1 MTKFVIFP
9 GRRTAVLRRKAYQ
22 LLLDWKKS
30 QSRKRKALFV
40 TGARQIGKSYLIQH
54 LGRTEYASLVEINL
68 LRDKVAKET
77 LAAARS
83 TQDFI
88 NRLAVLSEAPFIEGD
103 TLVFIDEIQELPDV
117 ATYAKF
123 LVEDGRYDY
132 AFSGS
137 MLGTEFKSA
146 RSFPVGYVAEI
157 EMRPMDFEEFC
168 WAVSVQEAM
177 LEQVCQS
184 FAQRKPLEAYL
195 HEHLLSQWRTYLVVG
210 GMPEVVQ
217 QFVDGNGSLAGIRAL
232 QVDLNQQYS
241 YDIAKYAGARALHVQ
256 SIFEELP
263 VQLEEERAKFVVTSL
278 GETARY
284 DNYEQDFLWL
294 VRAGVG
300 LKVNKVTEPKP
311 PLRRTQRA
319 ASFKLYQS
327 DTGMLVARFPQSL
340 ARAVYTDDRSV
351 NMGGVFEN
359 AVAQELVAAQFTPYY
374 YLTKKVGEVDFLIES
389 DEGVVAIE
397 VKSGNDYLT
406 HASLSK
412 VLAAPEY
419 EVSRA
424 IVLCRSNFEMRDGIL
439 YAPWYATLCFE
450 SLNVSDDFFLK

>member
-1 MTKFVIFP
+1 M
-9 GRRTAVLRRKAYQ
+9 LQRKAYQ
-22 LLLDWKKS
+22 LLLEWRRS

-54 LGRTEYASLVEINL
+54 LGKTEYASLIEINL
-68 LRDKVAKET
+68 LRDEAAKEM

-88 NRLAVLSEAPFIEGD
+88 NRLTLLSEGPFIEGD

-137 MLGTEFKSA
+137 MLGTEFKGV
-146 RSFPVGYVAEI
+146 RSFPVGYVNEI

-168 WAVSVQEAM
+168 WAAGVPSFA
-177 LEQVCQS
+177 LDQVRQS
-184 FAQRKPLEAYL
+184 FDQQQPLPTYL
-195 HEHLLSQWRTYLVVG
+195 HEHLLSQWRTYLIVG
-210 GMPEVVQ
+210 GMPEIVQ
-217 QFVDGNGSLAGIRAL
+217 QFVDGNGSLAGLRAV
-232 QVDLNQQYS
+232 QEELNQQYA
-241 YDIAKYAGARALHVQ
+241 YDIAKYAGSRALHVQ
-256 SIFEELP
+256 AIFEELP
-263 VQLEEERAKFVVTSL
+263 VQLEEERSKFVITSL
-278 GETARY
+278 GKTARY
-284 DNYEQDFLWL
+284 NNYEQDFLWL

-300 LKVNKVTEPKP
+300 LKVNKVAEPKP

-327 DTGMLVARFPQSL
+327 DTGMLLARFPQSL
-340 ARAVYTDDRSV
+340 ARAIYTDDRSV
-351 NMGGVFEN
+351 NVGAIFEN
-359 AVAQELVAAQFTPYY
+359 AVAQELVAARFTPYY
-374 YLTKKVGEVDFLIES
+374 YLTRKLGEVDFLIES

-412 VLAAPEY
+412 VLAAPGY
-419 EVSRA
+419 DISRA
-424 IVLCRSNFEMRDGIL
+424 IVLCRSNFEVRDGIL

-450 SLNVSDDFFLK
+450 SLNLNDDFFLK

>member
-1 MTKFVIFP
+1 M
-9 GRRTAVLRRKAYQ
+9 LQRKAFQ
-22 LLLDWKKS
+22 LLLEWKKS

-40 TGARQIGKSYLIQH
+40 TGARQIGKSFLIQH
-54 LGRTEYASLVEINL
+54 LGKTEYASFVEINL
-68 LRDKVAKET
+68 LRNEAAKEM

-88 NRLAVLSEAPFIEGD
+88 NSLVLLSEAPFIEGD
-103 TLVFIDEIQELPDV
+103 TLVFIDEMQELPDV

-137 MLGTEFKSA
+137 MLGTEFKGA
-146 RSFPVGYVAEI
+146 RSFPVGYVTEI

-168 WAVSVQEAM
+168 WAVGVPSFA
-177 LEQVCQS
+177 LNQVRQS
-184 FAQRKPLEAYL
+184 FDQQHSLPAYL
-195 HEHLLSQWRTYLVVG
+195 HEHLLSQWRKYLIVG
-210 GMPEVVQ
+210 GMPEIVQ
-217 QFVDGNGSLAGIRAL
+217 QFVDGNGSLAGIRTV
-232 QVDLNQQYS
+232 QEELNQQYA
-241 YDIAKYAGARALHVQ
+241 YDIAKYAGSRALHVQ
-256 SIFEELP
+256 AIFEELP
-263 VQLEEERAKFVVTSL
+263 VQLEEERSKFVITSL
-278 GETARY
+278 GKTARY

-300 LKVNKVTEPKP
+300 LKVNKVAEPKP

-327 DTGMLVARFPQSL
+327 DTGMLLARFPQSL
-340 ARAVYTDDRSV
+340 ARAIYIDDRSV
-351 NMGGVFEN
+351 NVGAIFEN
-359 AVAQELVAAQFTPYY
+359 AVAQELVAARFTPYF
-374 YLTKKVGEVDFLIES
+374 YLTRKLGEVDFLIES
-389 DEGVVAIE
+389 DAGVVAIE

-412 VLAAPEY
+412 VLSAPGY
-419 EVSRA
+419 NISRA

-439 YAPWYATLCFE
+439 YAPWYATLCLE
-450 SLNVSDDFFLK
+450 SLNLSDDFFLK